1 MCYPCRDTMN
11 MEIQQIIEQ
20 VIRFGVDEDE
30 TLVLTERDNG
40 VEVSKVKTS
49 CVDQLDLEK

>member
-1 MCYPCRDTMN
+1 MN
-11 MEIQQIIEQ
+11 AEIQRIIDQ

-30 TLVLTERDNG
+30 TIVLTELDDG

-49 CVDQLDLEK
+49 CVDQLDK